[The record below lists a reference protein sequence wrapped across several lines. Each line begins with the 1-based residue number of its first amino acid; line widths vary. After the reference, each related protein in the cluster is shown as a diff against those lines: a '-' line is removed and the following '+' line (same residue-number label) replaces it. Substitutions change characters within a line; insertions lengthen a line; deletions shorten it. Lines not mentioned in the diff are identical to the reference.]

1 MKTDTKLSKKELAAA
16 QEAALVQQTKDKK
29 RIKSLTPDV
38 WKKIE
43 NWGRESQHLSQYL
56 QTYCFTIAGRV
67 RKNTELEPLEI
78 TNAIKVLE
86 IVEEKAPE
94 LIETQLAAAPVGKQ
108 YPKLEVNPD
117 VIAQAVQ
124 WDKKNKKLKSLSFTY
139 LLELSNGK
147 KAYTEGNKKN
157 AAWILEILQKCG
169 FEYRLGETA
178 E

>member
-1 MKTDTKLSKKELAAA
+1 MAKTDTKLSKKELTAA
-16 QEAALVQQTKDKK
+16 QEVLMIEQSKGKK
-29 RIKSLTPDV
+29 RIKSLTPEV

-43 NWGRESQHLSQYL
+43 NWGRESQNLTQYL

-78 TNAIKVLE
+78 TNGIKVLE
-86 IVEEKAPE
+86 IVEEKAPD
-94 LIETQLAAAPVGKQ
+94 LIEIELTAAPISKQ

-147 KAYTEGNKKN
+147 KAYTEANKKN

-169 FEYRLGETA
+169 FEYKLGNTE
-178 E
+178 